1 MGNRGK
7 HIYQASVLA
16 GKPTLWAAT
25 PIGILASD
33 CGDTIIQAILAGV
46 GCSAISFWA
55 QNIFTHNIDPNAC
68 AAWGI
73 GAFGFVL
80 SAPVAGDV
88 VADFITDIRMGIE
101 RSEIVE
107 NDPEPEPAPPPEP
120 TEDEAGAARVPGRW
134 WYKDARGREKCYH
147 TPVGQAKGMERPKP
161 IISDARMQA
170 IFTRIANGVPFSE
183 RRLCE
188 RDSKDRVPGLS
199 GSQFRELQ
207 DDWCHP
213 TRLLYKLRPDK
224 SGYFTPAGKRIA
236 EAIRTAEL

>member
-134 WYKDARGREKCYH
+134 WYRTKGGQLRCYY
-147 TPVGQAKGMERPKP
+147 TPVNSKDRRPV
-161 IISDARMQA
+161 ISDQRMQA
-170 IFTRIANGVPFSE
+170 IFRLALTGTAFSE
-183 RRLCE
+183 DAIRSQVR
-188 RDSKDRVPGLS
+188 GLS
-199 GSQFRELQ
+199 QPRFRILQ
-207 DDWCHP
+207 RDWRKKVLYRLNDDN
-213 TRLLYKLRPDK
+213 
-224 SGYFTPAGKRIA
+224 SGYLTTDGKIVA
-236 EAIRTAEL
+236 EAIVNTPLPQSR